1 MKKIVILNLVF
12 IVLFSFLANA
22 HPPAK
27 FNYQGVARNAS
38 GQPLANQKIALRISI
53 FDTKITNTPPVLVYS
68 ETHVDTTN
76 AFGLFDIAI
85 GGGVVVSGTIKDI
98 NWAQGEKDMQV
109 EIDPAGGTSYV
120 VLGKSRLQSVP
131 FSRRAEDAGMISMY
145 GGADPLNASPNKMI
159 IRHSVTYPTWGLAY
173 NDAESQFNF
182 LKAGVSVMDVDL
194 EQNRVSING
203 NLKVV
208 GGNPG
213 TGKVLTSDSTG
224 LAAWQDM
231 STKISAF
238 QPAGC
243 KSLLAVTSTFQKI
256 GDMGS
261 FIKNAATTTIKLTLQ
276 TNVSVDSLFGASGV
290 IYELRIDDQPTAI
303 GNATTFIKSIG
314 NSLPVSITGVYA
326 PLSGAMHTVSLW
338 VKTVAGTAKNAGW
351 DKDCLNAMGTNN
363 VLVEEFK

>member
-1 MKKIVILNLVF
+1 MKKIVLLNLVF
-12 IVLFSFLANA
+12 IVLFSLITHA

-53 FDTKITNTPPVLVYS
+53 FDTKVTNTPPVLVYS

-120 VLGKSRLQSVP
+120 VLGRSRLQSVP
-131 FSRRAEDAGMISMY
+131 FSRRAEDAGMISVY
-145 GGADPLNASPNKMI
+145 GGADPLNSSPTKMI

-173 NDAESQFNF
+173 DDADSQFNF

-194 EQNRVSING
+194 GQSRVNING
-203 NLKVV
+203 ALKIT

-231 STKISAF
+231 GTKISAF

-243 KSLLAVTSTFQKI
+243 KTLLAVTSAFQKI
-256 GDMGS
+256 ADMGS
-261 FIKNAATTTIKLTLQ
+261 FTKNSAGTKIKLTLQ
-276 TNVSVDSLFGASGV
+276 TNLSVDSVGGGGA
-290 IYELRIDDQPTAI
+290 IYELRIDDQATTL
-303 GNATTFIKSIG
+303 GNATAFIKAGG
-314 NSLPVSITGVYA
+314 NSFPITIGGIYA
-326 PLSGAMHTVSLW
+326 GLSNAPHTVSLW
-338 VKTVAGTAKNAGW
+338 VKAVSGTAKNAGW
-351 DKDCLNAMGTNN
+351 DKDCLNPMGTNN